1 MAITLNDLVKRWN
14 DDLRWQKMGFS
25 NNETDCRTI
34 EELVDGR
41 TRTMSEAK
49 YKVGDKFIFTIDA
62 VDEAFGGVTYK
73 ANGLSFTQYALDAVE
88 RYDEAKIV
96 REAIQR
102 RIDELMAMV
111 VAFEKERDV
120 LCEYM
125 NRKDGDGLG

>member
-1 MAITLNDLVKRWN
+1 
-14 DDLRWQKMGFS
+14 
-25 NNETDCRTI
+25 
-34 EELVDGR
+34 
-41 TRTMSEAK
+41 MSEPK

-73 ANGLSFTQYALDAVE
+73 ANGLTFTQYALDAVE

-96 REAIQR
+96 RGAIQR

-111 VAFEKERDV
+111 VAYEKERDA
-120 LCEYM
+120 LCEYI

>member
-1 MAITLNDLVKRWN
+1 
-14 DDLRWQKMGFS
+14 
-25 NNETDCRTI
+25 
-34 EELVDGR
+34 
-41 TRTMSEAK
+41 MSKPK
-49 YKVGDKFIFTIDA
+49 YKVGDKFIFTIDE
-62 VDEAFGGVTYK
+62 VDEASGVWIYR
-73 ANGLSFTQYALDAVE
+73 ANGLTFTQLALDSVE

-96 REAIQR
+96 RKAIQR